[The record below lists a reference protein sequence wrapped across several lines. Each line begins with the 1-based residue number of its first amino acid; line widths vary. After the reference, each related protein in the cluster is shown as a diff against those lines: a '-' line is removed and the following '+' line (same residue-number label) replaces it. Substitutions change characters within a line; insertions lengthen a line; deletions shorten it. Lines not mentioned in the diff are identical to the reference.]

1 MRSSAPPIPA
11 MTSRSLLYTG
21 DDGAQPRDTV
31 RAPQVRRQG
40 QSPRA
45 ALWRAA
51 AARFVRRAQPP
62 ALRGGAAH
70 GVGVGAGA
78 AQRRVCGVAE
88 VAPGSKEM
96 AKTSAGLL
104 MFHVRNG
111 EPEVLLVHPGG
122 PFWLSKDEGAW
133 SIPKGEFPAGE
144 EPLGA
149 AQREFQ
155 EETGCR

>member
-21 DDGAQPRDTV
+21 DDGARPRDTV

-40 QSPRA
+40 QSLRA

-51 AARFVRRAQPP
+51 AARFVRRAQPL

-104 MFHVRNG
+104 MFRLRNG

-122 PFWLSKDEGAW
+122 PFWAKKDEGAW
-133 SIPKGEFPAGE
+133 SIPKGELRSE
-144 EPLGA
+144 ERRVGK
-149 AQREFQ
+149 E
-155 EETGCR
+155 CRSRWSPYH